1 VAKLVGHA
9 RNERCLRTDHDEVG
23 IERAG
28 EVEQALAVLR
38 ADRVT
43 LPEAR
48 DPGIPRCG
56 VELAETR
63 ALPQL
68 PSKRVLAAAGA
79 DQEHPHVGASLLRS
93 SEVSKGAKAAKGPIV
108 VEPGLDRHD
117 WESEWQQLEP
127 LVRDAPAETL
137 PELHDL
143 IVRMLQE
150 RGILDEDLAATEGAD
165 PELLAEYVAG
175 NDVVDRLERD
185 EVVDPGDIA
194 SVVGGYRSLYEF
206 LTTERSAP

>member
-1 VAKLVGHA
+1 M
-9 RNERCLRTDHDEVG
+9 DEC
-23 IERAG
+23 R
-28 EVEQALAVLR
+28 AVL
-38 ADRVT
+38 
-43 LPEAR
+43 
-48 DPGIPRCG
+48 GG
-56 VELAETR
+56 F
-63 ALPQL
+63 
-68 PSKRVLAAAGA
+68 
-79 DQEHPHVGASLLRS
+79 
-93 SEVSKGAKAAKGPIV
+93 KAAEPGESPVV

-127 LVRDAPAETL
+127 LVRDYPAEAL

-150 RGILDEDLAATEGAD
+150 REILDDDLVATEGAD

-175 NDVVDRLERD
+175 KDVVDRLERN
-185 EVVDPGDIA
+185 ETVDPGDVA